1 MQFISAQCPHCGKEL
16 QLPDDAQQVVCM
28 YCAKPINVQ
37 EVLHA
42 QGDTESYR
50 ALLRTAKE
58 LMKDDVVAYKA
69 NIQAVNN
76 HGYPEAF
83 QAYVEK
89 LAPALRAFCVAAEA
103 STAQRA
109 AEEYSLFL
117 MERFLELF
125 QKLQVKENDTTFFD
139 YRYTVVAFLI
149 PAILE
154 QGHEATEALADQ
166 FLEKWN
172 KQYPKKPLGK
182 ARYDEISHGFR
193 QRLCFITT
201 TVCEFQGK
209 ADDCYELTTFR
220 KFRDDWLA
228 KAPGGERKIQE
239 YYLYAPMLVQKIDRR
254 ADRGAVYQRIWQ
266 EYLQSCL
273 KDLEAGKPEACART
287 YEEMVLRLEQ
297 EFLPA

>member
-1 MQFISAQCPHCGKEL
+1 M
-16 QLPDDAQQVVCM
+16 
-28 YCAKPINVQ
+28 
-37 EVLHA
+37 
-42 QGDTESYR
+42 
-50 ALLRTAKE
+50 
-58 LMKDDVVAYKA
+58 
-69 NIQAVNN
+69 
-76 HGYPEAF
+76 
-83 QAYVEK
+83 
-89 LAPALRAFCVAAEA
+89 
-103 STAQRA
+103 
-109 AEEYSLFL
+109 
-117 MERFLELF
+117 
-125 QKLQVKENDTTFFD
+125 
-139 YRYTVVAFLI
+139 
-149 PAILE
+149 E

-201 TVCEFQGK
+201 AVCEFQGK

-273 KDLEAGKPEACART
+273 KDLEAGKPGGMCA
-287 YEEMVLRLEQ
+287 YLRGNGAAVGAGVPSGIKKARKDRWTSIGWNSKCA
-297 EFLPA
+297 FW

>member
-1 MQFISAQCPHCGKEL
+1 M
-16 QLPDDAQQVVCM
+16 
-28 YCAKPINVQ
+28 PI
-37 EVLHA
+37 
-42 QGDTESYR
+42 
-50 ALLRTAKE
+50 
-58 LMKDDVVAYKA
+58 
-69 NIQAVNN
+69 
-76 HGYPEAF
+76 
-83 QAYVEK
+83 
-89 LAPALRAFCVAAEA
+89 
-103 STAQRA
+103 
-109 AEEYSLFL
+109 
-117 MERFLELF
+117 
-125 QKLQVKENDTTFFD
+125 
-139 YRYTVVAFLI
+139 AFLI

-201 TVCEFQGK
+201 AVCEFQGK

-254 ADRGAVYQRIWQ
+254 TDRGAVYQEIWRG
-266 EYLQSCL
+266 YLQPCL